1 MTDMLEEDALER
13 RGDTSDHARRWRVV
27 AGTAMVLAGASL
39 WGLSGTVTKILMD
52 RTGTDAVWLTDVKM
66 LLGSAVFFCCAAAAT
81 PDRLRGA
88 ARALARPAEL
98 VRVLLMCV
106 MAYLVLNA
114 SYFANVAVTNAAT
127 ATVMQSLGAPMTLGV
142 ICVRER
148 RLPFASEA
156 LCFVLA
162 VAGTYLMATG
172 GNPTTLVMPAAG
184 LVLGLLTAMGQ
195 ASESLLTEGYVRRWG
210 SLVVNAVGFLV
221 AGVLLLPVA
230 RPWVPGPTLAYQ
242 PLDWALLA
250 FSVLVGTFGAG
261 ALFMA
266 GLHRVGPVRTTLLST
281 SEQLTSAVSSV
292 VLTSTTFSPAE
303 LLGFV
308 LITVMVVITA

>member
-1 MTDMLEEDALER
+1 
-13 RGDTSDHARRWRVV
+13 
-27 AGTAMVLAGASL
+27 
-39 WGLSGTVTKILMD
+39 
-52 RTGTDAVWLTDVKM
+52 
-66 LLGSAVFFCCAAAAT
+66 
-81 PDRLRGA
+81 
-88 ARALARPAEL
+88 
-98 VRVLLMCV
+98 
-106 MAYLVLNA
+106 
-114 SYFANVAVTNAAT
+114 
-127 ATVMQSLGAPMTLGV
+127 MTLAV

-184 LVLGLLTAMGQ
+184 LALGLLTAMGQ

-292 VLTSTTFSPAE
+292 VLTSTTFSSAE

>member
-13 RGDTSDHARRWRVV
+13 RGGTPGHARRGRVV

-184 LVLGLLTAMGQ
+184 LALGLLTAMGQ

-250 FSVLVGTFGAG
+250 VSVLGGTFGAS

-292 VLTSTTFSPAE
+292 VLTSTTFSSAE